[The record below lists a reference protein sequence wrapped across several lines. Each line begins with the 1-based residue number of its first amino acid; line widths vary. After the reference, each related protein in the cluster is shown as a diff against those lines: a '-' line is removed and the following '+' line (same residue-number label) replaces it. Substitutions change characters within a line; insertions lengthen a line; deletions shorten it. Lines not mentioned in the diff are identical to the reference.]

1 MNKSEPM
8 RTKGLS
14 TYGLALVVTQL
25 FRLLYG
31 GYLMGLDQ
39 FYYNDAESALTV
51 LAIYSIVGILTAM
64 FLLGKRYGLLGLVI
78 LSAVLLVAQVLYT
91 AAYFSLPVPDSSWHN
106 PTANWF
112 SLVSIFLFPILTILF
127 GIGVY
132 REKE

>member
-1 MNKSEPM
+1 MNQNERM

-14 TYGLALVVTQL
+14 MFGLALVVTQL

-39 FYYNDAESALTV
+39 FYYNDPESALTV
-51 LAIYSIVGILTAM
+51 FIIYSAVGILTVL
-64 FLLGKRYGLLGLVI
+64 FLLGKRYGLLGLVL
-78 LSAVLLVAQVLYT
+78 LSAVLLVAQILYT
-91 AAYFSLPVPDSSWHN
+91 LAYFSQPVPDPSWHN

-127 GIGVY
+127 GILVY
-132 REKE
+132 REKK

>member
-1 MNKSEPM
+1 
-8 RTKGLS
+8 
-14 TYGLALVVTQL
+14 
-25 FRLLYG
+25 
-31 GYLMGLDQ
+31 MGLDQ

-51 LAIYSIVGILTAM
+51 LAIYSIVGILTVL
-64 FLLGKRYGLLGLVI
+64 FLLNKRSGLLGLVV

-91 AAYFSLPVPDSSWHN
+91 AAYFSQPVPDPSWHN

-127 GIGVY
+127 GIAVY